1 MDYTAIAGSRSGK
14 VHIPSSK
21 SQMHRLLICAA
32 LGSSETDIS
41 FNGMSK
47 DIRATADCLN
57 ALGAEIRE
65 VSEGVL
71 HVRPVS
77 QVPEGL
83 CRLPCGE
90 SGSTLRF
97 MLPVAGV
104 LGAQAVFLME
114 GRLPQRPLAPFD
126 EQLTSHGMQLR
137 KENNLLYVSGKLSSG
152 SYTLPGDVSSQYI
165 SGLLMALPL
174 AEGSSTLEITGKTE
188 SAAYIGMTLDVLRAS
203 GVSPTHENNR
213 YQIPG
218 SKTYTLPAS
227 CSAEGDWSNAAFF
240 LSIGALS
247 PKGVTVSGL
256 LESSSQGDS
265 GVLDILRRFGA
276 DVKTDADGI
285 TVSGGTLKGIVI
297 DAAPIPDLIPV
308 LSVVASAAQGD
319 THVINAAR
327 LRLKESD
334 RLATTAGLLR
344 ALGGSVEELEEG
356 LIIHGGAPLSG
367 GTADSCNDHRIAMSA
382 AVASCISTNPV
393 EIQGIECTA
402 KSYPRFQEDFEK
414 LIRL

>member
-1 MDYTAIAGSRSGK
+1 MVYTAIAGSRSGK

-71 HVRPVS
+71 HVRPITK
-77 QVPEGL
+77 VPEGL
-83 CRLPCGE
+83 CKLPCGE

-126 EQLTSHGMQLR
+126 AQLTAHGMQLC
-137 KENNLLYVSGKLSSG
+137 KENDLLYVSGKLSSG

-174 AEGSSTLEITGKTE
+174 AEGNSTLEITGKTE
-188 SAAYIGMTLDVLRAS
+188 SAAYIDMTLDVLRAS
-203 GVSPTHENNR
+203 GVSPAYENNH

-218 SKTYTLPAS
+218 SKTYTLPPS

-240 LSIGALS
+240 LSIGALGS
-247 PKGVTVSGL
+247 KGVTVSGL

-276 DVKTDADGI
+276 DVKTDAGSI
-285 TVSGGTLKGIVI
+285 TVTGGNLKGIVI

-308 LSVVASAAQGD
+308 LSVVAAAAQGD

-334 RLATTAGLLR
+334 RLATSAGLLR

-356 LIIHGGAPLSG
+356 LIIHGGTPLSG

-402 KSYPRFQEDFEK
+402 KSYPRFREDFEK